1 MNCLEI
7 VYWSY
12 MYFFLLLVGNLIIGK
27 SYIKKI
33 NIELI
38 VLNIYNLLEL
48 DRNENKYDIM
58 IILDDYIY
66 LL

>member
-7 VYWSY
+7 VYWLY
-12 MYFFLLLVGNLIIGK
+12 MYFFLLLVGNLINGK

>member
-27 SYIKKI
+27 SYIKKN
-33 NIELI
+33 NIELT

>member
-38 VLNIYNLLEL
+38 VLNIYNLLVL

>member
-7 VYWSY
+7 VYWLY

>member
-1 MNCLEI
+1 MEKVIL
-7 VYWSY
+7 
-12 MYFFLLLVGNLIIGK
+12 
-27 SYIKKI
+27 KKF